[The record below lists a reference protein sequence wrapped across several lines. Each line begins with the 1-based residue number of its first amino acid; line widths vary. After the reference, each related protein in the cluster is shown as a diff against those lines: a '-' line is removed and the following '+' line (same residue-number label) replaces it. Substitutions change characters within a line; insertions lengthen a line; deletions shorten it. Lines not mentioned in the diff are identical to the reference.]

1 VIEAGKSRLLGGLS
15 HMQIRFMSGCGLAAV
30 AIVLAS
36 PAVAQ
41 VRTLDIPAQ
50 SLPSAIAALG
60 KQARLQIVAPAD
72 GLETVRSHPVKG
84 AMAPRVALR
93 RLIGG
98 TGLEIA
104 SDDGARIVL
113 RRATRQVGNDASTVP
128 AAGEQQAG
136 GEIVVTGYRASL
148 RTAREIKRRSD
159 AIVDSVAAEDIGQL
173 PDNSATEALA
183 RLPGVQVF
191 RNRGEGQAITIR
203 GIANVVT
210 MVNGQEGYTG
220 ASRRTLLNSYPAGLI
235 RSLSVYKALT
245 PDLIEGG
252 IGGAVD
258 VQLRQPLDFKP
269 GLTIAGTLR
278 GSYDDQ
284 ADKGFGNA
292 DVLVAGN
299 WNTGIGKIGVMINA
313 SYLKRDYYEI
323 YRESLQPQTN
333 RAGQILPTG
342 ILLKN
347 PKGNYK
353 RPVITGE
360 LQWRP
365 TDNLG
370 MHLRVTNVTDD
381 NEYTDADLQTNMAV
395 TTPLSNVT
403 LVPGTNIVKSATF
416 TATADSGPRSNYT
429 RQLLDT
435 TQVEFG
441 ADYSAGIATLTTSAV
456 YTTSRINT
464 DQQLFL
470 LSFNKAPVIDA
481 VFQSDSKFGGLSY
494 TYRDVDLSNIGGFHV
509 RAYSDTR
516 TRQKG
521 DGVQWRTDLNLDTG
535 TGFFRSLKTGF
546 RYATRSA
553 ESRTG
558 TGLADLNRLNLPMSA
573 FPGGTTPV
581 SLTRGVSADDVTL
594 PSGWVGYDA
603 SQLADMGNVKTLNAY
618 VDSLLTT
625 KLFTNDGRPAD
636 TQQSAFDGN
645 ETSYAVYGQFKYGFD
660 LGGVAVDGVAGLRVV
675 NTKLDIDGTQ
685 YAATRAVAGGPIAYT
700 YTPVAGQQNYLDVD
714 PSVSA
719 VAHFTPALQLRLAWT
734 KTFSRPDFAQLNPS
748 QTFSQTFNASGYNG
762 QVTSGNP
769 DLLPIRSTNWDA
781 SLEAYFGRAGL
792 ASAALFSRE
801 VSNYIVN
808 VVQPDA
814 TIPGALGIVN
824 VTQPINAGDG
834 LIKGAEVSLSTFFDF
849 APGPLRNFGVSG
861 NYTYVDSKQDLP
873 ATSASAAFSG
883 QTAGISKHSYNSSIF
898 YDDGNFRATVGYSW
912 RGRFTLNYNL
922 TDPTKNLNWYP
933 IERLAA
939 SATYKFGR
947 NLSLTLD
954 ATNVTNRPQRAYW
967 GSQDVQDRVYF
978 EGRTYSAAVRF
989 KY

>member
-1 VIEAGKSRLLGGLS
+1 
-15 HMQIRFMSGCGLAAV
+15 MQIRFMSGCGLAAV
-30 AIVLAS
+30 AMVLAW

-41 VRTLDIPAQ
+41 VRTIAIPAQ
-50 SLPSAIAALG
+50 SLPAAIAALG
-60 KQARLQIVAPAD
+60 RQARLQIVAPAD
-72 GLETVRSHPVKG
+72 GFEGVRSRSVKG
-84 AMAPRVALR
+84 AMDPRVALR
-93 RLIGG
+93 RLIAG
-98 TGLEIA
+98 TGLEIV

-113 RRATRQVGNDASTVP
+113 RRVDRSVGNDAPAIP

-136 GEIVVTGYRASL
+136 GDIVVTGYRASL

-210 MVNGQEGYTG
+210 MINGQEAYTG

-258 VQLRQPLDFKP
+258 VQLRKPLDFKP
-269 GLTIAGTLR
+269 GVTIAGTLR

-284 ADKGFGNA
+284 ARKGFGNA

-299 WNTGIGKIGVMINA
+299 WNTGVGRIGVMVNA
-313 SYLKRDYYEI
+313 SYLKRDYYEV

-347 PKGNYK
+347 PKGSYE
-353 RPVITGE
+353 RPVLTGE

-365 TDNLG
+365 ADNLG
-370 MHLRVTNVTDD
+370 MNVRVTNVTDD
-381 NEYTDADLQTNMAV
+381 NEYTDTDLQTNIAA

-403 LVPGTNIVKSATF
+403 FVPGTTIVKGATF
-416 TATADSGPRSNYT
+416 TATADSGPRSNHT

-441 ADYSAGIATLTTSAV
+441 ADYSAGIAMLTTNAV

-481 VFQSDSKFGGLSY
+481 MFQSDSKFGGLSY
-494 TYRDVDLSNIGGFHV
+494 TYRNVDLSDINGFHV

-516 TRQKG
+516 TRQRA
-521 DGVQWRTDLNLDTG
+521 DGMQWRTDLALDTG

-553 ESRTG
+553 ETRTG

-573 FPGGTTPV
+573 FPGGATPV
-581 SLTRGVSADDVTL
+581 GLTRGVPADDVAL
-594 PSGWVGYDA
+594 PGGWVGYDA
-603 SQLADMGNVKTLNAY
+603 RQLADMGNVKTLNAY

-625 KLFTNDGRPAD
+625 KLFTDNGRPAD
-636 TQQSAFDGN
+636 TRQSAFDGT
-645 ETSYAVYGQFKYGFD
+645 ETSYAVYGQFKYGLD
-660 LGGVAVDGVAGLRVV
+660 LGGVTVDGVAGLRMV
-675 NTKLDIDGTQ
+675 NTKLAISGTQ
-685 YAATRAVAGGPIAYT
+685 YSATRTPASPAIVYA
-700 YTPVAGQQNYLDVD
+700 YTPVSARQNYLDLD
-714 PSVSA
+714 PSISA
-719 VAHFTPALQLRLAWT
+719 VVHFNRAVQLRLAWT

-748 QTFSQTFNASGYNG
+748 QTLSQTLAGSGAYTGN
-762 QVTSGNP
+762 VTTGNP

-808 VVQPDA
+808 VVQPDP

-824 VTQPINAGDG
+824 VTRPINAGDG
-834 LIKGAEVSLSTFFDF
+834 VIKGAEINLSTFFDF
-849 APGPLRNFGVSG
+849 APGILRNFGVAG
-861 NYTYVDSKQDLP
+861 NYTYVDSRQNLP
-873 ATSASAAFSG
+873 ATNASAAFTG
-883 QTAGISKHSYNSSIF
+883 QTAGISKHSYNASGF
-898 YDDGNFRATVGYSW
+898 YDDGRFRATIAYSW
-912 RGRFTLNYNL
+912 RGQFTLNYNL

-939 SATYKFGR
+939 SATYKFSR

-954 ATNVTNRPQRAYW
+954 GTNLTNRPQRSYW
-967 GSQDVQDRVYF
+967 GTQDVHDRVYF
-978 EGRTYSAAVRF
+978 EGRTFSAALRF

>member
-1 VIEAGKSRLLGGLS
+1 
-15 HMQIRFMSGCGLAAV
+15 MQIRFMSGCGLAAV
-30 AIVLAS
+30 AMVLAS

-41 VRTLDIPAQ
+41 VRAIDIPAQ
-50 SLPSAIAALG
+50 PLPAAIAALG

-72 GLETVRSHPVKG
+72 GLEAVRTRPVKG
-84 AMAPRVALR
+84 PMDPRVALR
-93 RLIGG
+93 RLIDG

-104 SDDGARIVL
+104 SDDGGRIVL
-113 RRATRQVGNDASTVP
+113 RRAARQVGNDTPAVP

-183 RLPGVQVF
+183 RLPGVQIF
-191 RNRGEGQAITIR
+191 RNRGEGQSITIR
-203 GIANVVT
+203 GISNVVT
-210 MVNGQEGYTG
+210 MINGQEAYTG

-269 GLTIAGTLR
+269 GVTIAGTLR

-299 WNTGIGKIGVMINA
+299 WNTGIGKVGVMINA

-347 PKGNYK
+347 PKGNYE

-365 TDNLG
+365 TDSLG
-370 MHLRVTNVTDD
+370 MYLRATNVTDD
-381 NEYTDADLQTNMAV
+381 NEYTDTDFQTNIAA

-416 TATADSGPRSNYT
+416 TATADSGPRSNHT

-435 TQVEFG
+435 TQIEFG

-470 LSFNKAPVIDA
+470 LSFNKAPMIDA
-481 VFQSDSKFGGLSY
+481 AFQSDSKFGGLSY
-494 TYRDVDLSNIGGFHV
+494 TYRDIDLSNVGGFHV

-535 TGFFRSLKTGF
+535 TGFLRSLKTGF

-594 PSGWVGYDA
+594 PSGWVGYNA
-603 SQLADMGNVKTLNAY
+603 GQLADMGKVKTLNAY

-625 KLFTNDGRPAD
+625 KLFTDDGRPAD

-645 ETSYAVYGQFKYGFD
+645 ETSYAVYGQFKYGVN
-660 LGGVAVDGVAGLRVV
+660 LGGVTVDGVAGLRLV
-675 NTKLDIDGTQ
+675 NTKLDIAGTQ
-685 YAATRAVAGGPIAYT
+685 YSATRTPTSSAIVYA
-700 YTPVAGQQNYLDVD
+700 YTPVSARQNYLDLD

-719 VAHFTPALQLRLAWT
+719 VVHFTPALQLRLAWT
-734 KTFSRPDFAQLNPS
+734 KTFSRPDFSQLNPS
-748 QTFSQTFNASGYNG
+748 QTFAQVLAGSGAYTGN
-762 QVTSGNP
+762 VTSGNP
-769 DLLPIRSTNWDA
+769 DLLPIRSINWDA

-792 ASAALFSRE
+792 ASAAVFSRE

-808 VVQPDA
+808 VVQPDT

-824 VTQPINAGDG
+824 VTRPINAGDG
-834 LIKGAEVSLSTFFDF
+834 VIKGAEINLSTFFDF
-849 APGPLRNFGVSG
+849 APGILQNFGVAG

-883 QTAGISKHSYNSSIF
+883 QTAGISKHSYNASVF
-898 YDDGNFRATVGYSW
+898 YDDGRFRATVGYSW
-912 RGRFTLNYNL
+912 RGRFTLSYNL

-939 SATYKFGR
+939 SATYKFNR

-954 ATNVTNRPQRAYW
+954 GTNLTNRPQRAYW
-967 GSQDVQDRVYF
+967 GSEDVQDRVYF
-978 EGRTYSAAVRF
+978 EGRTFSAALRF